1 MSKQVTDINQLH
13 EGCIVRDMLGLTG
26 TVVKVNEKTNIVAV
40 EFADGESPVQMNPLD
55 LVLLWEADEWEI
67 EKHGMYHLDE
77 DEQ

>member
-26 TVVKVNEKTNIVAV
+26 TVVKVNHHNNMVAV
-40 EFADGESPVQMNPLD
+40 EFADGESPVQINPLD

-67 EKHGMYHLDE
+67 EKHGMYHLKEE
-77 DEQ
+77 DQ